1 MEPLSSDITQWI
13 ADHAAADVATLRLR
27 HHSDRTL
34 MHAILQIE
42 ARRKTASKLAD
53 TLKCPSFQFP
63 DMIAAEQSTSDA
75 LAAIHSSIIGE
86 AEIVADLT
94 CGLGIDTF
102 HFAASGRKVTA
113 IERRPEAAE
122 AARLN
127 ARALGLAGSV
137 EVITAD
143 STEWLRSANRGHYD
157 CIFIDPARR
166 DTLGRR
172 CYSLADCSPDVTALL
187 PTLRD
192 ITGKVV
198 IKASPMLDV
207 KAVAHQLKQV
217 SDIYIIGTATECKEL
232 VAVVDFNIL
241 SETPFTLHAVTAT
254 KGGISHVT
262 PGGDPQS
269 ADIATAIPVNGMK
282 LYEPYPSLMKA
293 GHYGWIAAAYGM
305 SVPDTNTH
313 LFLSQEVTEFPGKGY
328 EITEAMN
335 FDKRSIKDIASR
347 KIKANVATRNF
358 PLDAHALARRL
369 KIAEGGELRVY
380 GIGCASGGNMILLC
394 RPLQ

>member
-1 MEPLSSDITQWI
+1 MEPLSSDIIQWI

-86 AEIVADLT
+86 AATVADLT

-127 ARALGLAGSV
+127 ARALGLAESV

-143 STEWLRSANRGHYD
+143 STEWLRRANERHYD

-166 DTLGRR
+166 DTIGRR

-187 PTLRD
+187 PALRD

-198 IKASPMLDV
+198 IKASPMLDAD
-207 KAVAHQLKQV
+207 AVAHQLKQV
-217 SDIYIIGTATECKEL
+217 SDIYIIGTATECKEI
-232 VAVVDFNIL
+232 VALVDFGIP
-241 SETPFTLHAVTAT
+241 SDTPYTLHAVTAT

-269 ADIATAIPVNGMK
+269 ANIATAIPVNGMK

-293 GHYGWIAAAYGM
+293 GHYRWIAARYGM